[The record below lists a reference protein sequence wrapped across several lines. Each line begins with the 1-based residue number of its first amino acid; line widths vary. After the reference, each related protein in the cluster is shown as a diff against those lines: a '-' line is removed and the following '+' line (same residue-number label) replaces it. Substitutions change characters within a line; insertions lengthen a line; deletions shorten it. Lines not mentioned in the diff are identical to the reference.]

1 MLKTNMTKMN
11 WKVLLTRWIIAG
23 SLLLAL
29 LTKSIDAKA
38 AITESRFSELATPP
52 TMMGV
57 AQSSIPD
64 YIAQAKAA
72 VKKYYPQYENY
83 FNSIFEELKVLEQ
96 EDKNF
101 FNKIIHKDLDLFSID
116 IKTEKDKWTTIL
128 IFLEKFE
135 LKKSFQEAK
144 DVQIIDQSQWYDLR
158 ESIACEIEDE
168 INKFM
173 IEKEQKLNY
182 INWIIYEI
190 DKRVDKLLKNEISRN
205 EKEEM
210 IDLIEALFLLT
221 ADTEEIRKNLDP
233 VIKLYIDLTKEIN
246 RNPNELWKKF
256 IREYNK

>member
-190 DKRVDKLLKNEISRN
+190 NKRVDKLLKNEISRN

>member
-1 MLKTNMTKMN
+1 
-11 WKVLLTRWIIAG
+11 
-23 SLLLAL
+23 
-29 LTKSIDAKA
+29 
-38 AITESRFSELATPP
+38 
-52 TMMGV
+52 MGV

-144 DVQIIDQSQWYDLR
+144 DVQIIDQSQ
-158 ESIACEIEDE
+158 
-168 INKFM
+168 
-173 IEKEQKLNY
+173 
-182 INWIIYEI
+182 
-190 DKRVDKLLKNEISRN
+190 
-205 EKEEM
+205 
-210 IDLIEALFLLT
+210 
-221 ADTEEIRKNLDP
+221 
-233 VIKLYIDLTKEIN
+233 
-246 RNPNELWKKF
+246 
-256 IREYNK
+256 

>member
-1 MLKTNMTKMN
+1 M
-11 WKVLLTRWIIAG
+11 
-23 SLLLAL
+23 
-29 LTKSIDAKA
+29 
-38 AITESRFSELATPP
+38 
-52 TMMGV
+52 
-57 AQSSIPD
+57 
-64 YIAQAKAA
+64 
-72 VKKYYPQYENY
+72 
-83 FNSIFEELKVLEQ
+83 LEQ